1 MCSWHEPELR
11 KQQDIIYLPCVAL
24 QVTASTSYA
33 NYLADDDDADAAM
46 LRCPAA
52 AFTPSMYE
60 TKDLVFARQ
69 VAIQGTNNTLDRL
82 AALNDA
88 RVFEG
93 GKPNK
98 AFEAAFAPI
107 NSSWYDQN
115 LSGKKWTSSSAIFS
129 GLNNTMALANNFT
142 TLAA

>member
-1 MCSWHEPELR
+1 VLLLLLLLFH
-11 KQQDIIYLPCVAL
+11 
-24 QVTASTSYA
+24 
-33 NYLADDDDADAAM
+33 
-46 LRCPAA
+46 CPAA
-52 AFTPSMYE
+52 VFTPSMYE

-115 LSGKKWTSSSAIFS
+115 LSGKKWTPSYAIFQ
-129 GLNNTMALANNFT
+129 GLNDTMALANNFT
-142 TLAA
+142 TLSA